1 MKGFRRFA
9 LCLALLVPVLA
20 CQAQTAVQ
28 QAMSITPNFKDADIT
43 QIVQAVAAATGKSFI
58 LDPRVRAQVTMYSSA
73 PMSPPAFYQAFLSI
87 LEVYGFIAVPAGN
100 NIMKIVPD
108 ADARQMPGVD
118 LPSQVSS
125 TSDEIVT
132 QVIAVKNVS
141 AAELVPILRPMIPQ
155 YGHLAAYPP
164 SNILIISDRASN
176 VHRMMAIIQRIDQIG
191 NQDVDVMP
199 LQNASASDVVR
210 TITSVTQ
217 GQGQIQEGPPVKVVA
232 DDRTNS
238 ILIGGDPAQRLQV
251 RALIAELDTP
261 LKSGGNT
268 QVVYLHYADASKL
281 APKLK
286 EQMSELAQMS
296 AAGGG
301 AETGGAKNPQAEAE
315 KNALVWADPQN
326 NALIITAPPKVMRTI
341 LDIVN
346 ALDRRRPEV
355 LVQAIIAELD
365 ISKTE
370 DLGVNWAAF
379 SKNNKVPL
387 GGYVQPVGGTSL
399 VDLVAA
405 GESGAAGLSDSLLA
419 GTTIGVGTL
428 SAGGESFAAMLRAL
442 QDDTTTNIM
451 ATPSAVTLDNQ
462 AATLKDVDE
471 VPFVTGQYSTPTT
484 TTTGAVTPFQ
494 TVQQE
499 EVGII
504 LKVTPTISAEGN
516 AVMLKISVE
525 SSSLVGTTTT
535 TLEEPETAKR
545 SIDTNV
551 LIENGG
557 VVVLGGLIQNQQN
570 RDNNGVP
577 LLSSIPLLGNL
588 FRARNDSSTRND
600 LMIFIKPTILRD
612 QFEAADATGR
622 DYMYM
627 QHQQNSVIPEPFP
640 QLLRGEPAP
649 RLPPL
654 PPPPP
659 PGTLS
664 APSPLAPKP
673 QTKKPEGRIITPSGQ
688 VKPAPATPPAGQT
701 TEPQSAAAPAPS
713 ASASGQTDTP
723 SAQTSPAPAPQATP
737 SAPPKSSG
745 APP

>member
-1 MKGFRRFA
+1 M
-9 LCLALLVPVLA
+9 ALLVQTLV
-20 CQAQTAVQ
+20 CQAQSAVQ
-28 QAMSITPNFKDADIT
+28 QAISITPNFKDADIT
-43 QIVQAVAAATGKSFI
+43 QIVQAVAAATGKTFI
-58 LDPRVRAQVTMYSSA
+58 LDPRVSAHVNMFSSA
-73 PMSPPAFYQAFLSI
+73 PMSPAAFYQAFLSI

-100 NIMKIVPD
+100 NIVKVVPD
-108 ADARQMPGVD
+108 AEMREMPGVD
-118 LPSQVSS
+118 LPAQVSA

-155 YGHLAAYPP
+155 QGHLAAYPP
-164 SNILIISDRASN
+164 SNILIISDHASN
-176 VHRMMAIIQRIDQIG
+176 VHRLMAIIQRIDQIG
-191 NQDVDVMP
+191 NQDVDVMA

-210 TITSVTQ
+210 TIQSVYQ
-217 GQGQIQEGPPVKVVA
+217 GQGNMQEGQAPKVVA

-238 ILIGGDPAQRLQV
+238 VLIGGDPNERLQV

-268 QVVYLHYADASKL
+268 QVLYLHYADASKL

-296 AAGGG
+296 ASGGG
-301 AETGGAKNPQAEAE
+301 ADTTGGKNPQAEAE

-365 ISKTE
+365 ITKTE

-379 SKNNKVPL
+379 SKNSKVPL
-387 GGYVQPVGGTSL
+387 GGYVQPVGGTSI

-405 GESGAAGLSDSLLA
+405 GEGGASSLSDSLLA

-442 QDDTTTNIM
+442 QDDSTTNIM
-451 ATPSAVTLDNQ
+451 STPSAVTLDNQ

-504 LKVTPTISAEGN
+504 LKVTPTISAEGTS
-516 AVMLKISVE
+516 VMLKISVE
-525 SSSLVGTTTT
+525 SSSLVGTTST

-557 VVVLGGLIQNQQN
+557 VVVLGGLIQNQQD

-577 LLSSIPLLGNL
+577 LLADIPLIGNL
-588 FRARNDSSTRND
+588 FKARNDDATRND

-612 QFEAADATGR
+612 QSEAADATGR
-622 DYMYM
+622 DYSYM
-627 QHQQNSVIPEPFP
+627 LHQQNSVIPEPFP
-640 QLLRGEPAP
+640 QLLRGEPSP

-664 APSPLAPKP
+664 APNPL
-673 QTKKPEGRIITPSGQ
+673 
-688 VKPAPATPPAGQT
+688 
-701 TEPQSAAAPAPS
+701 
-713 ASASGQTDTP
+713 
-723 SAQTSPAPAPQATP
+723 
-737 SAPPKSSG
+737 
-745 APP
+745 

>member
-1 MKGFRRFA
+1 LVKGFRTLA
-9 LCLALLVPVLA
+9 YCLALLVPALS
-20 CQAQTAVQ
+20 CQAQSGVQ
-28 QAMSITPNFKDADIT
+28 QAVSITPNFKDADIT
-43 QIVQAVAAATGKSFI
+43 EVVQAVAAATGKSFI
-58 LDPRVRAQVTMYSSA
+58 VDPRVRAQVNMYSSA
-73 PMSPPAFYQAFLSI
+73 PMSPPAFYQAFLAI
-87 LEVYGFIAVPAGN
+87 LSVYGFMAAPDGN
-100 NIMKIVPD
+100 NVVKIVPD
-108 ADARQMPGVD
+108 ASMREMPGVD

-132 QVIAVKNVS
+132 QVVAIKNVS

-155 YGHLAAYPP
+155 QGHLAAYPP
-164 SNILIISDRASN
+164 SNILIITDHANN
-176 VHRMMAIIQRIDQIG
+176 VHRLMAIIQRIDQIG

-210 TITSVTQ
+210 TIDSVYQ
-217 GQGQIQEGPPVKVVA
+217 GQGNIQEGRAIKVVA

-238 ILIGGDPAQRLQV
+238 ILIGGDPSQRLQI
-251 RALIAELDTP
+251 RALVAELDSQ

-268 QVVYLHYADASKL
+268 QVVYLHYTDASKL

-296 AAGGG
+296 AAGG
-301 AETGGAKNPQAEAE
+301 AGGDAAGGKNPQAEAE
-315 KNALVWADPQN
+315 KNSLVWADTQN

-365 ISKTE
+365 ISKTD

-379 SKNNKVPL
+379 SKNNTVPL
-387 GGYVQPVGGTSL
+387 GGYVEPVGGTSI
-399 VDLVAA
+399 VDLA
-405 GESGAAGLSDSLLA
+405 GAASSGVSGLSDSLLA
-419 GTTIGVGTL
+419 GTTIGIGTL

-442 QDDTTTNIM
+442 QDDSTTNIM
-451 ATPSAVTLDNQ
+451 STPSAVTLNNQ

-525 SSSLVGTTTT
+525 SSSLVGTTST

-557 VVVLGGLIQNQQN
+557 VVVLGGLIQNQQD

-577 LLSSIPLLGNL
+577 LLADIPLLGNL
-588 FRARNDSSTRND
+588 FKARNDSATRND

-612 QFEAADATGR
+612 QFQAADATR
-622 DYMYM
+622 TNYSYML
-627 QHQQNSVIPEPFP
+627 HQQNSVIPEPFP

-654 PPPPP
+654 PPPPAP
-659 PGTLS
+659 STPS
-664 APSPLAPKP
+664 APNPLAPKP
-673 QTKKPEGRIITPSGQ
+673 QPQKPATQTTPPPSGQ
-688 VKPAPATPPAGQT
+688 AVPAKTA
-701 TEPQSAAAPAPS
+701 
-713 ASASGQTDTP
+713 
-723 SAQTSPAPAPQATP
+723 PAPAPQATP
-737 SAPPKSSG
+737 SLPPPSSG
-745 APP
+745 SSGTTPNGGQP

>member
-1 MKGFRRFA
+1 MGPSYGGLRLVKGFRRFA
-9 LCLALLVPVLA
+9 FCLALMVPVLA

-73 PMSPPAFYQAFLSI
+73 PMTPPAFYQAFLSI
-87 LEVYGFIAVPAGN
+87 LQVYGFIAEPSGN
-100 NIMKIVPD
+100 NIIKIVPD
-108 ADARQMPGVD
+108 ALTRYVPANYLGAHVNAD
-118 LPSQVSS
+118 
-125 TSDEIVT
+125 SDEIVT
-132 QVIAVKNVS
+132 QVIGVKNVS
-141 AAELVPILRPMIPQ
+141 AAELVPILRPMVPQ
-155 YGHLAAYPP
+155 QAHLAAYPP
-164 SNILIISDRASN
+164 SNILILSDTASN
-176 VHRMMAIIQRIDQIG
+176 VHRMMAIIARIDQIG

-210 TITSVTQ
+210 TIDSVFQ
-217 GQGQIQEGPPVKVVA
+217 GQGSMQEGRASAKVVA

-238 ILIGGDPAQRLQV
+238 VLIGGDPAQRLQV

-296 AAGGG
+296 AAGG
-301 AETGGAKNPQAEAE
+301 AEPTGGKNPQSEAE
-315 KNALVWADPQN
+315 KNALVWADSQN

-405 GESGAAGLSDSLLA
+405 GESGGAGGLSDSLLA

-428 SAGGESFAAMLRAL
+428 SAAGESFAAMLRAL
-442 QDDTTTNIM
+442 QDNSTTNIM

-535 TLEEPETAKR
+535 SLEEPETAKR

-577 LLSSIPLLGNL
+577 LLASIPLLGNL
-588 FRARNDSSTRND
+588 FKARNDSATRND
-600 LMIFIKPTILRD
+600 LMIFIKPTIMRD
-612 QFEAADATGR
+612 QFEAAEATGR
-622 DYMYM
+622 DYRYM
-627 QHQQNSVIPEPFP
+627 LHQQNSVIPEQFP
-640 QLLRGEPAP
+640 QLLHDEPAP

-654 PPPPP
+654 PAPPP

-673 QTKKPEGRIITPSGQ
+673 QAKKTDSNTT
-688 VKPAPATPPAGQT
+688 APQT
-701 TEPQSAAAPAPS
+701 A
-713 ASASGQTDTP
+713 
-723 SAQTSPAPAPQATP
+723 PAPAPQATP
-737 SAPPKSSG
+737 SPPPKAGSATQAG
-745 APP
+745 DPP

>member
-1 MKGFRRFA
+1 MKGFRTFACCFA
-9 LCLALLVPVLA
+9 LLMALLMPPLA
-20 CQAQTAVQ
+20 CQAQAVQ
-28 QAMSITPNFKDADIT
+28 QAVSITPNFKDADIT

-87 LEVYGFIAVPAGN
+87 LEVYGFITVPAGN
-100 NIMKIVPD
+100 NIEKIIPD
-108 ADARQMPGVD
+108 SDARYGPGVY

-132 QVIAVKNVS
+132 QVVAVKNVS

-176 VHRMMAIIQRIDQIG
+176 VHRMLAIIQRIDQIG
-191 NQDVDVMP
+191 NQDVDVMQ

-210 TITSVTQ
+210 TVDSLYE
-217 GQGQIQEGPPVKVVA
+217 GGAGMQEGRALKVVA

-238 ILIGGDPAQRLQV
+238 VLISGDPAQRLRL
-251 RALIAELDTP
+251 RALVAELDTP
-261 LKSGGNT
+261 QEAGGNT
-268 QVVYLHYADASKL
+268 RVMYLHYADASKL

-286 EQMSELAQMS
+286 EQMAELAQLS
-296 AAGGG
+296 AGGG
-301 AETGGAKNPQAEAE
+301 ETAGKNPTAEAE
-315 KNALVWADPQN
+315 KNALVWADDQN

-341 LDIVN
+341 IDIVN

-355 LVQAIIAELD
+355 LVQAIIAEID
-365 ISKTE
+365 ISKTQ

-379 SKNNKVPL
+379 SKNDKVPL
-387 GGYVQPVGGTSL
+387 GGYVQPVGGTSI
-399 VDLVAA
+399 VDLAA
-405 GESGAAGLSDSLLA
+405 AAASGTGGLSDSLLS
-419 GTTIGVGTL
+419 GTTIGIGTL

-442 QDDTTTNIM
+442 QDNSTTNIVS
-451 ATPSAVTLDNQ
+451 TPSAVTLDNQ

-471 VPFVTGQYSTPTT
+471 VPFVTGQYSTPTSNSN
-484 TTTGAVTPFQ
+484 GAVTPFQ
-494 TVQQE
+494 TVQQQ

-525 SSSLVGTTTT
+525 SSNVIGTTSTS
-535 TLEEPETAKR
+535 LQEPETAKR
-545 SIDTNV
+545 SIQTNV

-557 VVVLGGLIQNQQN
+557 VVVLGGLIGNTQQ

-588 FRARNDSSTRND
+588 FKARNDSATRND
-600 LMIFIKPTILRD
+600 LMIFIKPTIMRD
-612 QFEAADATGR
+612 QSEAADQTSQR
-622 DYMYM
+622 YNYMLG
-627 QHQQNSVIPEPFP
+627 QEGSVVPEGFP
-640 QLLRGEPAP
+640 QLLHGEPAP
-649 RLPPL
+649 RMPPL

-659 PGTLS
+659 PGTDS
-664 APSPLAPKP
+664 APSPLAPKAQP
-673 QTKKPEGRIITPSGQ
+673 KKPES
-688 VKPAPATPPAGQT
+688 KATPPDSGQAT
-701 TEPQSAAAPAPS
+701 PAKSTALPRDAQAAPA
-713 ASASGQTDTP
+713 QT
-723 SAQTSPAPAPQATP
+723 APAPAPQATP
-737 SAPPKSSG
+737 SPPPKSTGSAAPQSG
-745 APP
+745 DPP

>member
-1 MKGFRRFA
+1 VKGFRI
-9 LCLALLVPVLA
+9 LVCCLALVPALA
-20 CQAQTAVQ
+20 CRAQSAVQ
-28 QAMSITPNFKDADIT
+28 QAVSITPNFKDADIT
-43 QIVQAVAAATGKSFI
+43 QIVQAVAAATGKTFI
-58 LDPRVRAQVTMYSSA
+58 LDPRVRAQVNMFSSA
-73 PMSPPAFYQAFLSI
+73 PMSPAAFYQAFLSI

-100 NIMKIVPD
+100 NVVKVVPD
-108 ADARQMPGVD
+108 AEMREMPGID
-118 LPSQVSS
+118 LPAQVSPS
-125 TSDEIVT
+125 SDEIVT
-132 QVIAVKNVS
+132 QVVAIKNVS

-155 YGHLAAYPP
+155 QGHLAAYPP
-164 SNILIISDRASN
+164 SNILIITDHASN
-176 VHRMMAIIQRIDQIG
+176 VHRMMAIIQRIDQTG
-191 NQDVDVMP
+191 NQDIDVMP
-199 LQNASASDVVR
+199 LQNASASDIVR
-210 TITSVTQ
+210 TIDSVYQ
-217 GQGQIQEGPPVKVVA
+217 GQGNIQEGRTAAKVVA

-238 ILIGGDPAQRLQV
+238 VLIGGDPSQRLQI
-251 RALIAELDTP
+251 RALVAELDTP

-268 QVVYLHYADASKL
+268 QVVYLHYTDASKL

-296 AAGGG
+296 AAGGADAG
-301 AETGGAKNPQAEAE
+301 AGAKNPQAEAE

-341 LDIVN
+341 LDIVQ

-365 ISKTE
+365 ISKTD

-379 SKNNKVPL
+379 SKNDKVPL
-387 GGYVQPVGGTSL
+387 GGYVEPVGGTSL

-405 GESGAAGLSDSLLA
+405 GESGASGLSDSLLA

-428 SAGGESFAAMLRAL
+428 TAGGESFAAMVRAL

-451 ATPSAVTLDNQ
+451 STPSAVTLNNQ
-462 AATLKDVDE
+462 AATLKDVEE

-484 TTTGAVTPFQ
+484 TTTGSVTPFQ

-577 LLSSIPLLGNL
+577 LLADIPLLGNL
-588 FRARNDSSTRND
+588 FKARNDSATRND

-612 QFEAADATGR
+612 QFEAADATR
-622 DYMYM
+622 SDYSYM
-627 QHQQNSVIPEPFP
+627 LHQQHSVVPEPFP

-649 RLPPL
+649 LLPPL
-654 PPPPP
+654 PPPPARS
-659 PGTLS
+659 TLA
-664 APSPLAPKP
+664 APNPLAAPKSQP
-673 QTKKPEGRIITPSGQ
+673 Q
-688 VKPAPATPPAGQT
+688 KPATKATPPQSGQT
-701 TEPQSAAAPAPS
+701 TP
-713 ASASGQTDTP
+713 
-723 SAQTSPAPAPQATP
+723 AQTAPTGAQTAPAPAPQATP
-737 SAPPKSSG
+737 SPPPPSTGSG
-745 APP
+745 ATPNGGQP

>member
-1 MKGFRRFA
+1 M
-9 LCLALLVPVLA
+9 
-20 CQAQTAVQ
+20 Q
-28 QAMSITPNFKDADIT
+28 QAVSITPNFKDADIT

-58 LDPRVRAQVTMYSSA
+58 LDPRVRAQVNMYSSA
-73 PMSPPAFYQAFLSI
+73 PMSPPAFYQAFLAI
-87 LEVYGFIAVPAGN
+87 LSVYGFMAAPDGN
-100 NIMKIVPD
+100 NIVKIVPD
-108 ADARQMPGVD
+108 ASMREMPGID
-118 LPSQVSS
+118 LPSQVSA

-132 QVIAVKNVS
+132 QVDCRQERERRGAGADS
-141 AAELVPILRPMIPQ
+141 AADDPAAGAPRRLPALQHPH
-155 YGHLAAYPP
+155 HLGPREQRASADGDHPAHR
-164 SNILIISDRASN
+164 SDRQPGCRCDAAAERLGHGRGAH
-176 VHRMMAIIQRIDQIG
+176 HRLGLPGTGKHAGRPD
-191 NQDVDVMP
+191 
-199 LQNASASDVVR
+199 AA
-210 TITSVTQ
+210 
-217 GQGQIQEGPPVKVVA
+217 KVVA

-238 ILIGGDPAQRLQV
+238 VLIGGDPAQRLQV
-251 RALIAELDTP
+251 RALVAELDTP

-296 AAGGG
+296 AAGG
-301 AETGGAKNPQAEAE
+301 ADAAGGKNPQAEAE

-365 ISKTE
+365 ISKTD

-405 GESGAAGLSDSLLA
+405 GEGGASGLSDSLLA

-428 SAGGESFAAMLRAL
+428 TAGGESFAAMLRAL
-442 QDDTTTNIM
+442 QDDSTTNIM
-451 ATPSAVTLDNQ
+451 STPSAVTLDNQ

-557 VVVLGGLIQNQQN
+557 VVVLGGLIQNQQD

-577 LLSSIPLLGNL
+577 LLADIPLLGNL
-588 FRARNDSSTRND
+588 FKARNDSATRND

-612 QFEAADATGR
+612 QFEAADATR
-622 DYMYM
+622 SDYSYM
-627 QHQQNSVIPEPFP
+627 LHQQNSVIPEQFP
-640 QLLRGEPAP
+640 QLLRGEPSP

-659 PGTLS
+659 PSTLS
-664 APSPLAPKP
+664 APNPLAAPKSQP
-673 QTKKPEGRIITPSGQ
+673 KKPATKTTPPQGGQ
-688 VKPAPATPPAGQT
+688 AAPATTA
-701 TEPQSAAAPAPS
+701 
-713 ASASGQTDTP
+713 
-723 SAQTSPAPAPQATP
+723 PAPAPQATP
-737 SAPPKSSG
+737 SPPPTSTGSG
-745 APP
+745 TTPNGGQP